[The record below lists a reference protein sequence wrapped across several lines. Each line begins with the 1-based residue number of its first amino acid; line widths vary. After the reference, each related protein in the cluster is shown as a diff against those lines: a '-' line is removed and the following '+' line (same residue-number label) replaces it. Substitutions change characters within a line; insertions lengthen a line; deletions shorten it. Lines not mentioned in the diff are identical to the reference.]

1 MSPRSARIAH
11 HRRKLLLD
19 LAEFDA
25 NVSVGQSTFV
35 ADDYDI
41 TANSTDDAAFTVTAR
56 NQFGQ
61 PIPGLTVTITQE
73 QISVS
78 AANSSVSATPG
89 TIEDDNADTCTVTIT
104 VRDGSNRP
112 IPNIPAA
119 DVQIAVSGTGNT
131 ITQPTQPTD
140 ANGRTTASFVSN
152 AAGTKTVS
160 ATAGPSATAITET
173 ATVSVTGPPLTG
185 FLNQPAG
192 HTNITFW
199 NNESALA
206 AEGFIVDGPTT
217 WGNKTRVTSGYA
229 GSPAIGGSAVMQ
241 TFQAG
246 DTDGGMD
253 PQRLEYHGLSGLSA
267 ELFMGCEAEWASDY
281 PFSTAPGGGKQYII
295 WFTGGGRYLIN
306 FDGSTSFWTIYE
318 NSTLVYT
325 STGTMT
331 RGSFRTMEMRIVQDT
346 GGGSDGI
353 LQLWIDNTLA
363 LNVTTANTPAGDFD
377 YFVVDHSNNGNR
389 YPTGV
394 APETRKIGTHAGG
407 PLDAYVWTS
416 AVLLSRL

>member
-1 MSPRSARIAH
+1 MSARPAAVV
-11 HRRKLLLD
+11 HRRRKQLLGQT
-19 LAEFDA
+19 AFD
-25 NVSVGQSTFV
+25 SVPSATLSTFTG
-35 ADDYDI
+35 DDDEI
-41 TANSTDDAAFTVTAR
+41 TANSSDDLAFAITAR
-56 NQFGQ
+56 NGSGL
-61 PIPGLTVTITQE
+61 PIPGLTATIAQE
-73 QISVS
+73 SIAVS

-104 VRDGSNRP
+104 VRDDSNRP
-112 IPNIPAA
+112 IPGLAA
-119 DVQIAVSGTGNT
+119 ARVTITAPGTT

-140 ANGRTTASFVSN
+140 VNGRTTATFVSN
-152 AAGTKTVS
+152 AAGAKTVTGI
-160 ATAGPSATAITET
+160 ANGTTITQTA
-173 ATVSVTGPPLTG
+173 SVTVAGPPLTG

-217 WGNKTRVTSGYA
+217 WGNKTRVTSGYS

-246 DTDGGMD
+246 GTDGGMD
-253 PQRLEYHGLSGLSA
+253 PQRLEYHGLSGLST

-306 FDGSTSFWTIYE
+306 FDGSTTFWTIYE